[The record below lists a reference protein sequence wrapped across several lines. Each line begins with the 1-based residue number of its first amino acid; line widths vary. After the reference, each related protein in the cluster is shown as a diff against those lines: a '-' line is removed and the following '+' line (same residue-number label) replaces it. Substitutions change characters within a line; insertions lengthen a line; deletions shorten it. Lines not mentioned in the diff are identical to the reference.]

1 MYLLL
6 PIFMLVW
13 GLIAF
18 RVLKLT
24 KTSEA
29 FKVQAVEAKELSIP
43 TKLKRKKLSLDY
55 TDPFG
60 LGTKKPNPLANKVN
74 SPVRKRLVKWPELKF
89 IGQLKPKGSKKQIT
103 IISID
108 QQQHLFS
115 LNQQIANIKLKKIW
129 KDSVKLSY
137 QDSLI
142 KVIYK

>member
-43 TKLKRKKLSLDY
+43 TKLKREKLSLDY

-74 SPVRKRLVKWPELKF
+74 SPVRKRLIKWPELKY

>member
-6 PIFMLVW
+6 PIFLLVW

-18 RVLKLT
+18 RVSELT
-24 KTSEA
+24 KSPEP
-29 FKVQAVEAKELSIP
+29 FEVQTIEIEEVSVP
-43 TKLKRKKLSLDY
+43 TKLKREKLSLDY

-74 SPVRKRLVKWPELKF
+74 SPVRKRLVKWPELKY
-89 IGQLKPKGSKKQIT
+89 IGQLKPKGLKKQIT

-108 QQQHLFS
+108 QQQHFFS
-115 LNQQIANIKLKKIW
+115 LNQQIAHIKLKKIW
-129 KDSVKLSY
+129 KDSVELSY
-137 QDSLI
+137 QDSLL